1 MNLLNVVGTV
11 VFLGVLALSLLAVL
25 DVLFLRPRAKR
36 GHRPGRMPATR
47 QGSNRHIAHE
57 EAFTGE
63 KPNRRH

>member
-36 GHRPGRMPATR
+36 SHRPGRMPATR
-47 QGSNRHIAHE
+47 HGSNRHIARE